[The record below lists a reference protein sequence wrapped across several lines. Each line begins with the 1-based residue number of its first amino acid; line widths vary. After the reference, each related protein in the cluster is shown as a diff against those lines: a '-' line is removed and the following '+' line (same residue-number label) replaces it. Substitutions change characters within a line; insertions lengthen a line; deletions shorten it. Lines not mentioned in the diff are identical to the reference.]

1 MSTYTKQD
9 CLNKINDISTNL
21 QSCFTAIRAKG
32 VTVAADSSLDDLP
45 TLIRAIPDAS
55 HPDIALPWIMS
66 DGSSAFWLPRTTTKG
81 RSFYLS
87 AELTPVSGNT
97 CLIGAA
103 GTSDTN
109 SNIQLLYNST
119 SLVSYRRLTKTDYT
133 GDTNNYVSLTNLN
146 SIYPYYQKRTFG
158 GSYVVSTYQAAV
170 NIDSSWST
178 ASSSMSQLSNSV
190 AFEAPIG
197 LLAQTYF
204 SDTGLTFPRNI
215 CPAGVKIYDVSLG
228 TSPYTSAPT
237 EQFTP
242 YLHWDS
248 SNNIYRPCF
257 RTVSNGNYDY
267 SSFPKTHKNDY
278 NNGNAYYI
286 DVTQGLS
293 EINSW
298 SNVRVA
304 DYNTGIPVSTDD
316 VYVFEIYENY
326 YERKVPL
333 FDNYDYINENAR
345 IRFSYDCWRDL
356 GSPYHYHQQLLY
368 RPGNV
373 SSNDTLFVNIEHNAF
388 TLCNYLFSVPM
399 SSTNSSKAITID
411 LTAAN
416 KTPVSINI
424 GTYPSSLEGYL
435 ALHTYNC
442 YGIKNFRV
450 YKNGILTN
458 YLSLCK
464 AGSTQVFYDCI
475 TKTIIRPE

>member
-66 DGSSAFWLPRTTTKG
+66 DGSSAFWLPRTMTKG

-87 AELTPVSGNT
+87 AELTPVSENT

-119 SLVSYRRLTKTDYT
+119 SLASYRRLTKTDYT
-133 GDTNNYVSLTNLN
+133 GDTMNFVSRTNLN
-146 SIYPYYQKRTFG
+146 PIYPYYQKRTYG

-178 ASSSMSQLSNSV
+178 APSSMSQLSNSV
-190 AFEAPIG
+190 AFAAPIG

-267 SSFPKTHKNDY
+267 SSFPKTGKNDF
-278 NNGNAYYI
+278 NDGNAYYI

-298 SNVRVA
+298 SNVTA
-304 DYNTGIPVSTDD
+304 ANYNIGIPVSTDD
-316 VYVFEIYENY
+316 VYVFEIYENNTANPA
-326 YERKVPL
+326 VPL
-333 FDNYDYINENAR
+333 FNNYDYHDTRAR
-345 IRFSYDCWRDL
+345 IQFLYEASNSEFNYYQRL
-356 GSPYHYHQQLLY
+356 IY
-368 RPGNV
+368 RP
-373 SSNDTLFVNIEHNAF
+373 SWSIFNDTVFVKKDSDSTY

-399 SSTNSSKAITID
+399 SSTNSSKAIAID
-411 LTAAN
+411 LTTAS

-435 ALHTYNC
+435 ALHTYNG

-458 YLSLCK
+458 YLSLCD
-464 AGSTQVFYDCI
+464 AGGTQVFYDCI